1 MEEKK
6 QAPENNQPDKGNGYM
21 PKPDYEVK
29 EYMPGIMSLFIKLVE
44 ATNVRFAK
52 HGNLPI
58 YDNATFPWVAGIESQ
73 WKLIRAE
80 LDRVLERR
88 DDLPNFHDIMEDV
101 KTITTDNLWKTF
113 FLVAYGI
120 ESEENSKRC
129 PDTTRLLKS
138 IPGMKTAFFSIL
150 APKKH
155 IPAHK
160 GPYNGVLR
168 YHLGLI
174 VPEPREMCRIRIE
187 DQVTHWNEGES
198 IVFDDTF
205 EHEVWNDTDGFRA
218 VLFVDFVRPVMFP
231 FNLLNEFL
239 INAAS
244 FAPILREAEVK
255 HKKWEKEF
263 YKQ

>member
-6 QAPENNQPDKGNGYM
+6 NGTDARQNGQNG
-21 PKPDYEVK
+21 PSIADYEVK
-29 EYMPGIMSLFIKLVE
+29 EYMPGLMTTVIKVVE
-44 ATNVRFAK
+44 KTNVTFAK
-52 HGNLPI
+52 KGNLPI
-58 YDNATFPWVAGIESQ
+58 YPKSTFPWVAEVEKD
-73 WKLIRAE
+73 WKKIRAE
-80 LDRVLERR
+80 LDLVMERK
-88 DDLPNFHDIMEDV
+88 DDLPNFHDIMDEV
-101 KTITTDNLWKTF
+101 RTITTDNLWKTF
-113 FLVAYGI
+113 FLAGYGL
-120 ESEENSKRC
+120 ESDENSRRC
-129 PDTTRLLKS
+129 PNTTEIIKR

-174 VPEPREMCRIRIE
+174 VPEPKEKCRIRIE
-187 DQVTHWNEGES
+187 DTITHWDEGDS
-198 IVFDDTF
+198 IIFDDTF

-244 FAPILREAEVK
+244 FAPLIKEAEVR
-255 HKKWEKEF
+255 HKKWEKDF

>member
-6 QAPENNQPDKGNGYM
+6 QDTENIQAGNRNGKM
-21 PKPDYEVK
+21 HKPDYGTK
-29 EYMPGIMSLFIKLVE
+29 EYMPGLMSLFIKLVE
-44 ATNVRFAK
+44 ITNVRFAK
-52 HGNLPI
+52 NGNLPI
-58 YDNATFPWVAGIESQ
+58 YEKSTFPWVAGLEKE
-73 WKLIRAE
+73 WKKIRAE
-80 LDRVLERR
+80 LDQVMVRKDE
-88 DDLPNFHDIMEDV
+88 LPNFHDIMEDV
-101 KTITTDNLWKTF
+101 KTITTDNLWKTY
-113 FLVAYGI
+113 FLAGYGL

-129 PDTTRLLKS
+129 PETSRLLKE

-174 VPEPREMCRIRIE
+174 VPEPKEKCRIRIE
-187 DQVTHWNEGES
+187 DTITHWDEGDS
-198 IVFDDTF
+198 IIFDDTF

-218 VLFVDFVRPVMFP
+218 VLFVDFVRPVIFP
-231 FNLLNEFL
+231 FSLLNNFL

-244 FAPILREAEVK
+244 FAPLIREAEVK
-255 HKKWEKEF
+255 HRKWEKEF

>member
-6 QAPENNQPDKGNGYM
+6 NATEGPQNGQNG
-21 PKPDYEVK
+21 PSAADYEVK
-29 EYMPGIMSLFIKLVE
+29 EYMPGLMTTVIKVVE
-44 ATNVRFAK
+44 KTNVVFAK
-52 HGNLPI
+52 KGNLPI
-58 YDNATFPWVAGIESQ
+58 YPNSMFPWAAEVDKD
-73 WKLIRAE
+73 WKKIRAE
-80 LDRVLERR
+80 LDVVMERK
-88 DDLPNFHDIMEDV
+88 DELPNFHDIMDEV
-101 KTITTDNLWKTF
+101 RTITSDNMWKTF
-113 FLVAYGI
+113 FLAGYGL

-129 PDTTRLLKS
+129 PDTTEIIKR

-155 IPAHK
+155 IPAHR

-174 VPEPREMCRIRIE
+174 VPEPKEICRIRIE
-187 DQVTHWNEGES
+187 DQIAHWEEGKS
-198 IVFDDTF
+198 LIFDDTF

-218 VLFVDFVRPVMFP
+218 ILFVDFVRPVMFP

-244 FAPILREAEVK
+244 FAPLIKEAEVR
-255 HKKWEKEF
+255 HKKWEKDF